1 MEAQQIMELFDSY
14 WFELEI
20 LKNQSFPASSS
31 RLEEELV
38 HENQEQP
45 SKPEVLR
52 IPSLPIRSMSEDL
65 SSKTSFMNIGSLS
78 PDSVLHRPKLSTIV
92 SGKEATE
99 SMKDT
104 PVLHKHEAKSSKI
117 ERRRKKSG
125 SKSLTDLQFEEL
137 KGFMD
142 LGFVF
147 SEEDKDSNLA
157 SIIPGLKKLGKK
169 DDGVEDDETFDDE
182 SAISRPYLSEAWEVM
197 EKRKKEKKPLTDWRF
212 PSLSNE
218 LDMKDNLRWWAHT
231 VASTPKLEEFNFET
245 SWIRSRQKRT
255 GALKFSQPSSSRKH
269 SQ

>member
-1 MEAQQIMELFDSY
+1 MEAEQIMELFDSY

-20 LKNQSFPASSS
+20 LKKQPFSANSS
-31 RLEEELV
+31 RFEAAPV
-38 HENQEQP
+38 HEIEEQP

-52 IPSLPIRSMSEDL
+52 IPSLHTRSMSEDL
-65 SSKTSFMNIGSLS
+65 SSKTSFINYGSLS
-78 PDSVLHRPKLSTIV
+78 PDSVLHRPKLTTII

-99 SMKDT
+99 SMEEI
-104 PVLHKHEAKSSKI
+104 PVQKHETESSKKAKI
-117 ERRRKKSG
+117 ERRRKKGG

-169 DDGVEDDETFDDE
+169 DDGEENEEAFEDE

-197 EKRKKEKKPLTDWRF
+197 EKRKKEKKPLMDWRF

-218 LDMKDNLRWWAHT
+218 IDMKDNLKWWAHT
-231 VASTPKLEEFNFET
+231 VASTV
-245 SWIRSRQKRT
+245 R
-255 GALKFSQPSSSRKH
+255 
-269 SQ
+269 